1 MSKAV
6 RYLQRTY
13 LQTFTT
19 SAIYGAVYIELSGT
33 AYLQAFTTSAIYGT
47 VYLELCGTVYLQAF
61 TTTMDFKPSVSV
73 LFGHYSLPRRRIL
86 TKLGRT
92 KFEKTT

>member
-1 MSKAV
+1 MRIFV
-6 RYLQRTY
+6 IYLFYLATY
-13 LQTFTT
+13 FDFSTIYNKFSRVSSDFSLLAGKRRRIASPFSRLGHSFLDAQLQF
-19 SAIYGAVYIELSGT
+19 
-33 AYLQAFTTSAIYGT
+33 
-47 VYLELCGTVYLQAF
+47 
-61 TTTMDFKPSVSV
+61 TMDFKPSVSV